1 MKHPNLKYFQI
12 ALLFLGGY
20 IIPALLM
27 ILIIQTIYTLE
38 MDKRIFLVIRFG
50 GYAIMAYAVF
60 LLVRKLMNRKL
71 TA

>member
-1 MKHPNLKYFQI
+1 MS
-12 ALLFLGGY
+12 
-20 IIPALLM
+20 
-27 ILIIQTIYTLE
+27 LIIMFIIIKTVYTLE

>member
-1 MKHPNLKYFQI
+1 MKHPNLKYYQI
-12 ALLFLGGY
+12 ALLFLGSY
-20 IIPALLM
+20 VM
-27 ILIIQTIYTLE
+27 SLIIMFIIIKTVYTLE

-50 GYAIMAYAVF
+50 SYAIMAYAVF